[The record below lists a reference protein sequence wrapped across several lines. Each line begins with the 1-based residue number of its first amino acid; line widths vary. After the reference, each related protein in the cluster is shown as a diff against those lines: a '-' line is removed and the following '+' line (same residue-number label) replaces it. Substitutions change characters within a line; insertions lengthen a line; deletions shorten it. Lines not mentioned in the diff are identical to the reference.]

1 MIIATLANFR
11 SISRAVACAFVVS
24 ATSVAAALVEAEPT
38 TYLIDRD
45 VTQVE
50 YVARAFG
57 VIRQRGRFAD
67 MRGTIVL
74 DQEMERGDVDFDI
87 DARSVQSGWDLRDAF
102 LLGEPMLDAERHP
115 LIHFHSHR
123 LVFRDGQLARIEG
136 ALTLRGVTQDVTLT
150 VMHCECA
157 NSPAESSSPDC
168 QAQAATTIRRS
179 AFGME
184 SFVPFLGDEVDLRFS
199 VVARRT
205 VDAVT
210 GR

>member
-24 ATSVAAALVEAEPT
+24 ATSVAATPVKAEPT
-38 TYLIDRD
+38 TYRIDRD

-50 YVARAFG
+50 YVAHAFG

-74 DQEMERGDVDFDI
+74 DQEMERGGIDFDI
-87 DARSVQSGWDLRDAF
+87 DARSVDSGWDLRDAF

-123 LVFRDGQLARIEG
+123 LVFRDGRLARIEG

-150 VMHCECA
+150 IMRIACGD
-157 NSPAESSSPDC
+157 SSSPDC
-168 QAQAATTIRRS
+168 QADAAATIRRS
-179 AFGME
+179 AFGMD
-184 SFVPFLGDEVDLRFS
+184 SFAPFLDDEVDLQFS

-205 VDAVT
+205 ADAVT

>member
-11 SISRAVACAFVVS
+11 SISRAVVCAFVVS
-24 ATSVAAALVEAEPT
+24 ATSVAATLVEAEPT

-50 YVARAFG
+50 YVAHAFG

-67 MRGTIVL
+67 MRGTIVF

-87 DARSVQSGWDLRDAF
+87 DARS
-102 LLGEPMLDAERHP
+102 
-115 LIHFHSHR
+115 
-123 LVFRDGQLARIEG
+123 
-136 ALTLRGVTQDVTLT
+136 LTLRGVTQDVTLT

-157 NSPAESSSPDC
+157 NSPAELSSPDC

-179 AFGME
+179 AFGMD
-184 SFVPFLGDEVDLRFS
+184 SFAPFLGDEVDLRFS

-205 VDAVT
+205 EDAVT

>member
-1 MIIATLANFR
+1 
-11 SISRAVACAFVVS
+11 
-24 ATSVAAALVEAEPT
+24 
-38 TYLIDRD
+38 
-45 VTQVE
+45 
-50 YVARAFG
+50 
-57 VIRQRGRFAD
+57 
-67 MRGTIVL
+67 MRGTIVF

-87 DARSVQSGWDLRDAF
+87 DARSVQSGWDLRNAF

-157 NSPAESSSPDC
+157 NSPAELSSPDC

-179 AFGME
+179 AFGMD
-184 SFVPFLGDEVDLRFS
+184 SFAPFLGDEVDLRLS

-205 VDAVT
+205 EDAVT

>member
-1 MIIATLANFR
+1 MIIATLADFR
-11 SISRAVACAFVVS
+11 SISRAIAFAFVVS
-24 ATSVAAALVEAEPT
+24 AASVAATLVKAEPT

-50 YVARAFG
+50 YVAHAFG

-74 DQEMERGDVDFDI
+74 DQEKERGGVDFDI
-87 DARSVQSGWDLRDAF
+87 DARSVNSGWDLRDAF
-102 LLGEPMLDAERHP
+102 LLAEPMLDAEHHP

-150 VMHCECA
+150 VMHVACA
-157 NSPAESSSPDC
+157 NSSGESSSPDC
-168 QAQAATTIRRS
+168 QAHAAITIRRS
-179 AFGME
+179 AFGMD
-184 SFVPFLGDEVDLRFS
+184 SFAPFLGDEVDLQFF

-205 VDAVT
+205 ADVVT